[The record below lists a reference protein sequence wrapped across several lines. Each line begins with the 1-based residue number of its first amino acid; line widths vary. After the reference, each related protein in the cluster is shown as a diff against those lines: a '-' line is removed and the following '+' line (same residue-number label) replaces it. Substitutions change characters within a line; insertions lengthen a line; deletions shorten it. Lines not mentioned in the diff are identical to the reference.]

1 MAAYC
6 PIKLPTNTMTR
17 ETMKS
22 ISHAKAYK
30 IEIPIAELF
39 PLFSPEGEKRW
50 VPGWD
55 YENLMGTT
63 ELSVTNLVIQLF

>member
-1 MAAYC
+1 
-6 PIKLPTNTMTR
+6 
-17 ETMKS
+17 MKS